1 MEYAMYSNCSMVPYH
16 PDTPIYSEPLCL
28 NEKLVFNFVIQNTAE
43 SLTLQSDFIML
54 KSQ

>member
-1 MEYAMYSNCSMVPYH
+1 MEYAMYLNCSTVPYC
-16 PDTPIYSEPLCL
+16 PDTSIYSEPLCL
-28 NEKLVFNFVIQNTAE
+28 NEKPMFNFVIQNTAE